1 MPMMS
6 KTPGNEMP
14 GKSVR
19 EIEEMIRA
27 IEQYLQKTREVID
40 RIEKDIAEL
49 KKESKGRI
57 EKSETIHLKKGPTK
71 EAGRSL

>member
-1 MPMMS
+1 MLFRS
-6 KTPGNEMP
+6 
-14 GKSVR
+14 
-19 EIEEMIRA
+19 
-27 IEQYLQKTREVID
+27 KTREVID

>member
-6 KTPGNEMP
+6 KTPGNEMS

-57 EKSETIHLKKGPTK
+57 EKSENIHLKKEPAK